1 MDEINNQVDQ
11 MLKNGIIRL
20 SESQYN
26 SNVILAEKKDKSK
39 RFVIDFRRLNEL
51 TIPDKYPIPNVD
63 DLLENCHGSKYF
75 TQLDL
80 VTGALLSKNLISI
93 KQLLRF
99 LGANSNSNEC
109 LSVW

>member
-11 MLKNGIIRL
+11 MLKNGIIRP

-39 RFVIDFRRLNEL
+39 RFVIDFRWLNEL
-51 TIPDKYPIPNVD
+51 NIPDKYPIPNVD
-63 DLLENCHGSKYF
+63 DMLENCHRSKYF

-80 VTGALLSKNLISI
+80 ASGYCCIPIQTA
-93 KQLLRF
+93 
-99 LGANSNSNEC
+99 
-109 LSVW
+109 